1 LDLILDVYIILSS
14 IVDGG
19 WLEVVNYSKLD

>member
-19 WLEVVNYSKLD
+19 GWLVFRWNWAY